1 MSTLNIVR
9 SQPDEMVERFIQAF
23 STDETD
29 TVVSLYEGNV
39 DWAELVDAIFRHDK
53 VISWW

>member
-9 SQPDEMVERFIQAF
+9 SAPDEMVERFISAL
-23 STDETD
+23 SAEEGD

-39 DWAELVDAIFRHDK
+39 DWAALVDAIFSHDK

>member
-9 SQPDEMVERFIQAF
+9 SAPDEMVERFIKAF
-23 STDETD
+23 STEEGD

-39 DWAELVDAIFRHDK
+39 DWAGLVDAIFSHDK